1 MTKTPIIIAIVAAV
15 IAFGTFAYVTDTP
28 AMLGSEPE
36 TCATCHVMDA
46 VYENWF
52 HGAHQSGATCSEC
65 HLPHENFVTYYFEK
79 GRAGMHDAYVF
90 TLGSPPQVIRATEHT
105 RKIIQG
111 NCIRCHEQTVEDV
124 VMGAQEFDRKCWDC
138 HRSVAH
144 GQRGISLVPL
154 PDNVIYNK

>member
-1 MTKTPIIIAIVAAV
+1 MTKIPLIIAILAAV
-15 IAFGTFAYVTDTP
+15 IALGTFAYATDTP

-36 TCATCHVMDA
+36 TCASCHVMDA

-52 HGAHQSGATCSEC
+52 HGGHQASATCSEC
-65 HLPHENFVTYYFEK
+65 HLPHDTIFTYYYEK

-90 TLGSPPQVIRATEHT
+90 SFGKAPQVIRATEHT
-105 RKIIQG
+105 QEIIQG
-111 NCIRCHEQTVEDV
+111 NCLRCHEQTVEDV
-124 VMGAQEFDRKCWDC
+124 VIGAQEFDRKCWDC

>member
-1 MTKTPIIIAIVAAV
+1 MTKLPIIIALVAAV

-52 HGAHQSGATCSEC
+52 HGAHQPWATCSDC
-65 HLPHENFVTYYFEK
+65 HLPHDNAIAYYFEK
-79 GRAGMHDAYVF
+79 GRTGMHDAYVF
-90 TLGSPPQVIRATEHT
+90 STGTAPQVIRATDET
-105 RKIIQG
+105 KEIIQD
-111 NCIRCHEQTVEDV
+111 NCVRCHESTVESV
-124 VMGAQEFDRKCWDC
+124 MMGAQEFDRKCWDC